1 MSPVPAARC
10 GAGLRGEA
18 GVAFC
23 QGTVPTCGSVYMA
36 IDPQAPLGPERAQ
49 RRGHV
54 RPPWKMAKEPKVSQ
68 LLSRDPELCFLLRP
82 GAKPTPSADGLTEP
96 LLGPQ
101 APLPPARPESPADLL
116 VLSRKAKT
124 RLL

>member
-68 LLSRDPELCFLLRP
+68 LLSRPRALLSAQAWGKAHTLRRRFNR
-82 GAKPTPSADGLTEP
+82 APTWASGPPPSSQAGEP
-96 LLGPQ
+96 CGPLGSQ
-101 APLPPARPESPADLL
+101 
-116 VLSRKAKT
+116 
-124 RLL
+124 

>member
-82 GAKPTPSADGLTEP
+82 GAKPTPSADGFNRAPTWASGPPPSSQAGEP
-96 LLGPQ
+96 CGPLGSQ
-101 APLPPARPESPADLL
+101 
-116 VLSRKAKT
+116 
-124 RLL
+124 